1 MAMVKIEAFVQP
13 FRLDAIKAAL
23 DSLSVDGVSYCH
35 VMDYSGR
42 LGLKTFYRG
51 AEVFV
56 DSPRLKLEVLVSV
69 LDADDV
75 VRAISQAAQTGLGSD
90 DGLILVSEV
99 AEAIRIRGGKRVQL
113 ALA

>member
-13 FRLDAIKAAL
+13 FRLEAIKAAL
-23 DSLSVDGVSYCH
+23 DSMAVEGVSYCH

-51 AEVFV
+51 TEVFV

-75 VRAISQAAQTGLGSD
+75 IHAVSQAARTGLGTD
-90 DGLILVSEV
+90 DGLILVSKL
-99 AEAIRIRGGKRVQL
+99 AEAVRIRGGKRVQL
-113 ALA
+113 ALT